1 MKPEK
6 QSNLPGEEWR
16 DAVVVGWTLGLTVAA
31 EKDAVDG
38 GKIKKMRGEGCCG
51 GGRWLR
57 ERD

>member
-16 DAVVVGWTLGLTVAA
+16 DAVVVVWTLGLTVAA

-38 GKIKKMRGEGCCG
+38 GKIKKMRGEPTRAVVVVDG
-51 GGRWLR
+51 G
-57 ERD
+57 

>member
-38 GKIKKMRGEGCCG
+38 GKIKKMRGKSCCG

>member
-6 QSNLPGEEWR
+6 QSNLPGEEQR

>member
-16 DAVVVGWTLGLTVAA
+16 DVVVVGWTLGLTVTA

-38 GKIKKMRGEGCCG
+38 GKIKKMTGEGCCG
-51 GGRWLR
+51 GGWWLR